1 MSDSTAPNA
10 RVSIVRDFASSD
22 LFDRTFKEGMALVEE
37 TAAYLDGDGRRD
49 SRLLPREDALLYA
62 GESMRL
68 TTRLMQIASWL
79 LVQRAVREGDMP
91 AQDACD
97 EKYRIAALNAFIE
110 LQQRAAAGGRSPVA
124 DKLLFVGP
132 ELSPEMAELA
142 RASGVFEQI
151 VVVRDVSHDE
161 LCALYASAVALLFP
175 SLQEGFGW
183 PVIEAQACG
192 CPVFTS
198 DLAPMNEIGGE
209 GAVYVDP
216 LDASAFA
223 TAIEQATPRLGE
235 MRTLGL
241 ANAALYS
248 SERMVTGYIETYRRV
263 IEARQRA

>member
-97 EKYRIAALNAFIE
+97 EKYRIAALNA
-110 LQQRAAAGGRSPVA
+110 
-124 DKLLFVGP
+124 
-132 ELSPEMAELA
+132 
-142 RASGVFEQI
+142 
-151 VVVRDVSHDE
+151 
-161 LCALYASAVALLFP
+161 
-175 SLQEGFGW
+175 
-183 PVIEAQACG
+183 
-192 CPVFTS
+192 
-198 DLAPMNEIGGE
+198 E
-209 GAVYVDP
+209 GAEKP
-216 LDASAFA
+216 QALPGGLLNLLDRSNRLYERISHMDKRMFIDGESEDTPINQVMNQMAMLQSAFA
-223 TAIEQATPRLGE
+223 
-235 MRTLGL
+235 
-241 ANAALYS
+241 
-248 SERMVTGYIETYRRV
+248 SESFSGQ
-263 IEARQRA
+263 EA